1 MAETTD
7 PLRQAEA
14 RDYQRRR
21 RRIGLAS
28 NVVDLAAL
36 VAIVAV
42 TGTIGG
48 AWALVLL
55 VAGLFLLGLP
65 FGLAGYRLS
74 RAHGLSRQTTGGWL
88 ADRLKGAGIGLVLGA
103 AAAAGLLGIQRAAGD
118 WWPLPAWIAI
128 VAFSAVLAALW
139 PVLLLPIFL
148 RSEPMAAGELA
159 DALWDTARRA
169 NVHVRDLRLLRM
181 GEKTAAANA
190 MVAGLG
196 PTVRIYVSD
205 TLAET
210 EEGEDDGGAL
220 ARTRVVLAHELGH
233 HVHRDMW
240 RLMAV
245 SAASL
250 AAGMLGAWAAVEAFA
265 PDGAGH
271 LSTLPAC
278 RPRLLARLGGR
289 LAARRGVLPPPR
301 ARCRRL
307 RRPPRGR
314 GRDLRAGDG
323 AARRPQPERAGSA
336 APVPPAHLV
345 ASDAGRADRRRPR
358 RRTGSRCLKT
368 RVGGQDY
375 TCSRRTAA

>member
-1 MAETTD
+1 MGENAD

-14 RDYQRRR
+14 RAFQRRR

-28 NVVDLAAL
+28 NVVELAAL
-36 VAIVAV
+36 AAIVAA
-42 TGTIGG
+42 TGAIGG
-48 AWALVLL
+48 IWAIGLL

-74 RAHGLSRQTTGGWL
+74 RAHGLSRQTPGGWF

-103 AAAAGLLGIQRAAGD
+103 VAAAGLLGIQRAAGH
-118 WWPLPAWIAI
+118 WWPLPAWAAI

-169 NVHVRDLRLLRM
+169 NVHVRDMRLLKM

-210 EEGEDDGGAL
+210 EEGEDEVGAL

-250 AAGMLGAWAAVEAFA
+250 AVGILGAWAAVAVLA
-265 PDGAGH
+265 PDGSGH
-271 LSTLPAC
+271 LSALPAVVLGFSLASAAVSPLVAAYS
-278 RPRLLARLGGR
+278 RRRERAADAYAAQLAGEGETFARAMERLVARNLSELEPPRLYHLLTSSHPTPAERIAVARSGGR
-289 LAARRGVLPPPR
+289 VPAA
-301 ARCRRL
+301 
-307 RRPPRGR
+307 
-314 GRDLRAGDG
+314 
-323 AARRPQPERAGSA
+323 
-336 APVPPAHLV
+336 
-345 ASDAGRADRRRPR
+345 
-358 RRTGSRCLKT
+358 
-368 RVGGQDY
+368 
-375 TCSRRTAA
+375 

>member
-1 MAETTD
+1 MTELPD
-7 PLRQAEA
+7 PLRQIEA
-14 RDYQRRR
+14 HAYQRRR
-21 RRIGLAS
+21 RRIGLAG
-28 NVVDLAAL
+28 NVVELAGL

-42 TGTIGG
+42 TGSIGG
-48 AWALVLL
+48 WWALVLL

-65 FGLAGYRLS
+65 FGYADYRLS
-74 RAHGLSRQTTGGWL
+74 RAHGLSRQTTAGWA
-88 ADRLKGAGIGLVLGA
+88 ADRLKGAAIGLVLGG
-103 AAAAGLLGIQRAAGD
+103 AAGVALIGIQRAAGD
-118 WWPLPAWIAI
+118 GWPLPAWIAI

-148 RSEPMAAGELA
+148 RSEPMASGDLA
-159 DALWDTARRA
+159 DALWETARRA
-169 NVHVRDLRLLRM
+169 NVHVRDMRLLKM

-210 EEGEDDGGAL
+210 EEGEDEGGAL

-250 AAGMLGAWAAVEAFA
+250 AAGILGAWAAVEAFA

-271 LSTLPAC
+271 VSTLPSVVLGFTLASAVVSPLVAAYS
-278 RPRLLARLGGR
+278 RRRERAADAFAIRLTGEGPTYAHALERLVVRNLGELDPPRVRHALTASHPAPGERIR
-289 LAARRGVLPPPR
+289 AAR
-301 ARCRRL
+301 
-307 RRPPRGR
+307 
-314 GRDLRAGDG
+314 AG
-323 AARRPQPERAGSA
+323 
-336 APVPPAHLV
+336 
-345 ASDAGRADRRRPR
+345 
-358 RRTGSRCLKT
+358 
-368 RVGGQDY
+368 
-375 TCSRRTAA
+375 